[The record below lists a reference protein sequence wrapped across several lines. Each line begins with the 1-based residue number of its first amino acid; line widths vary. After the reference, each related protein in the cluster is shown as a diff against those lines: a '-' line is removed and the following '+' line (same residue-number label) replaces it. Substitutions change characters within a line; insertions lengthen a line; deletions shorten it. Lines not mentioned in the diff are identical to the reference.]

1 LLCFS
6 AVLSFFS
13 ATGRNENSRK
23 RKLSSS
29 DEGSK
34 VLKVRC
40 SNDNVEVI
48 SIDDSPT
55 KKDKVVDVDENAAVK
70 VNIDQN
76 AEVQTKEEHKQLDIK
91 ANSCDEEMQSDN
103 LEAEEDASKDDGSS
117 LKAESDEEEEK
128 DDDDDDDVSST
139 KSVCDPDESTSTA
152 GLRRCLKNSTLNG
165 SLLLDMDDKDSITS
179 ISDIPITPMKDSPK
193 ARKLTPRQLKKQEE
207 SQQRREAKEQEKRD
221 RELQR
226 QQEKDDRLKQKEE
239 KEKQRILEKQER
251 QKKRQAEIE

>member
-1 LLCFS
+1 
-6 AVLSFFS
+6 LSFFS
-13 ATGRNENSRK
+13 ATGRSENSRK

-55 KKDKVVDVDENAAVK
+55 KKDKVVDVDEKAAVK

-76 AEVQTKEEHKQLDIK
+76 AEVQTEEEHKELDIK

-117 LKAESDEEEEK
+117 LKAESDEEEEEK

-226 QQEKDDRLKQKEE
+226 QQEKDDRQKQKEE